1 MSPLERDVK
10 EAVLLRNTLYKLNH
24 GGGKDEAENMEK
36 LIESRRCFRKLRSR
50 MFRLDFKRRKEK
62 V

>member
-1 MSPLERDVK
+1 MSPLERDVR

-36 LIESRRCFRKLRSR
+36 LIESRCFRKLRRR
-50 MFRLDFKRRKEK
+50 MFRLDFKRGKEK
-62 V
+62 A